1 MNTPTTFT
9 PKSPLYWLCGALALG
24 ISLVGLL
31 AILAPATGSIMFGV
45 PASTTEALPW
55 IRLAGVRDIALG
67 LVLFAMMALKEG
79 STAGILILL
88 IIVVPVTDVT
98 TVFMRSGF
106 SYHILIHCSAIVYML
121 VLGVMLLRRHRSQP
135 VN

>member
-67 LVLFAMMALKEG
+67 LVLFAMMALNEG
-79 STAGILILL
+79 RTAGILILL
-88 IIVVPVTDVT
+88 IIVVPVTDVA

-106 SYHILIHCSAIVYML
+106 CYQILIHGSSILYML
-121 VLGVMLLRRHRSQP
+121 FLGVMLLRRR
-135 VN
+135 